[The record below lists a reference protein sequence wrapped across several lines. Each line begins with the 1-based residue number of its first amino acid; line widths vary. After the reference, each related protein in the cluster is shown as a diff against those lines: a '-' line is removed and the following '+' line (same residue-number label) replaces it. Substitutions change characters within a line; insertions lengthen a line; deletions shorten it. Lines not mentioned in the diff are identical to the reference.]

1 MIGKI
6 VSALIGKKI
15 ASRTPGVD
23 AGTGAV
29 IGLVAE
35 TALRRM
41 GPLGFAAAAAGGWAV
56 SRHLKKK
63 QAARTGQPA

>member
-6 VSALIGKKI
+6 ISAMIGKKI
-15 ASRTPGVD
+15 ASRTPGID
-23 AGTGAV
+23 GGTGAL

-41 GPLGFAAAAAGGWAV
+41 GPAGFAAAAVGGWAV

-63 QAARTGQPA
+63 QAVRPGQPA